1 MKLEDINRILK
12 VVQTTYPEIDK
23 KIVQKMWEEYSYINN
38 STWLELPEKDDVIE
52 MELQGSNMY
61 DIYESERDSRWKIKL
76 ANLILDEIMLCCNTA
91 KIDIIKPGIT
101 DISTIKTS
109 LGIIDIGDKVKL
121 IIHCEK

>member
-38 STWLELPEKDDVIE
+38 STWLELPEKDDVID

-76 ANLILDEIMLCCNTA
+76 ADLILDEIMLCCNTA

-109 LGIIDIGDKVKL
+109 LGIIDIGDKV
-121 IIHCEK
+121 